1 MEFNK
6 IKVVFKLAITAE
18 YERRLEADELD
29 LLSELFYG
37 CDEAQRNELRELTYR
52 VTEEI
57 ECR

>member
-6 IKVVFKLAITAE
+6 IKVVFKLAITTE

-37 CDEAQRNELRELTYR
+37 CDEVQKNELRELTYR